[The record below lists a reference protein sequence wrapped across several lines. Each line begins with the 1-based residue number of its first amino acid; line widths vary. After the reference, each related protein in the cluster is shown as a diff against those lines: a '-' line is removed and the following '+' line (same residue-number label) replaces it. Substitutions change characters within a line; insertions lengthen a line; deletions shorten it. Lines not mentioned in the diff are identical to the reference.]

1 MFPETV
7 RRAGRGDAPRVR
19 GRHPLHIRPA
29 TRPDGF
35 IHKLPD
41 RRLRH
46 RLRGQLLAGCLL
58 LASTPLGA
66 GGQEAVEGPKV
77 ILSSVPFSLTVHG
90 GGAMSSLAEVRDASG
105 ALLASGPVG
114 PGETRE
120 FRDVSVASRDA
131 LPLQVRI
138 GDSVHEFASPFAPA
152 WFSILPP
159 LLAIVLALVF
169 KEVITALLAGIWLGA
184 LAVAGYNPLQAT
196 WRLVDEYV
204 VHALGDTGGHTQI
217 IVFSLLLGGM
227 VGLISRNGGTMGIV
241 RAVAPLARNRRRG
254 KLATALAGLAIFFDD
269 YANTL
274 VVGNTMRPVTDRLK
288 VSREKL
294 AYLVDSTAAPVA
306 ALVPISTWVGYE
318 VSLIGDGLGS
328 AAGEA
333 AGAEAAFLAGLSPYA
348 VFIQTIPYLFYPLL
362 ALAFVFLTSAMNR
375 DFGAMARA
383 EARAAAGGGLF
394 REGAMLATDTGKG
407 FVRAKEGAPE
417 RWWNAAVPVL
427 AVVLVVLGGLYTTGR
442 GAAGPGA
449 SLMDIFGAADPF
461 ATLLWGSLAGCIAAA
476 GLSIGQRLLTVH
488 ECIDAWVG
496 GAKAMMIAM
505 VILTLAWSLGA
516 VTTDVGTAAYLS
528 QLLGGNLPLFLL
540 PALVFVT
547 SGAMAFATGTSW
559 TTMAIL
565 IPLVIPLTVSLAGG
579 TGFADGTLYG
589 ILLATTSS
597 VLAGAIWGD
606 HCSPISDTTVLSSTA
621 AACDHV
627 DHVRTQLPY
636 AVLVGVVGLVLG
648 SIGTSLGLP
657 NWIALL
663 GGVAV
668 LAAVLRFFGTPVP
681 EIGGETAAAGETP
694 T

>member
-1 MFPETV
+1 MSRQAV
-7 RRAGRGDAPRVR
+7 RRTART
-19 GRHPLHIRPA
+19 LY
-29 TRPDGF
+29 T
-35 IHKLPD
+35 
-41 RRLRH
+41 
-46 RLRGQLLAGCLL
+46 CLL
-58 LASTPLGA
+58 LVAAASPA
-66 GGQEAVEGPKV
+66 VHAQEAVEGPKV

-90 GGAMSSLAEVRDASG
+90 GAEISSLVEVRDAG
-105 ALLASGPVG
+105 GMLLASGTVG
-114 PGETRE
+114 AGEERE
-120 FRDVSVASRDA
+120 LRDLSVDSRDA

-138 GDSVHEFASPFAPA
+138 GETVHLVSAPYAPA

-159 LLAIVLALVF
+159 LIAIVLALIF

-196 WRLVDEYV
+196 WRLVDEYIV
-204 VHALGDTGGHTQI
+204 PALGDTDGGHTQI
-217 IVFSLLLGGM
+217 VVFSLLLGGM
-227 VGLISRNGGTMGIV
+227 VGLISKNGGTMGVV

-254 KLATALAGLAIFFDD
+254 KVATALAGLAIFFDD

-274 VVGNTMRPVTDRLK
+274 VVGNTMRPITDKLK

-318 VSLIGDGLGS
+318 VSLIGGGLSS

-333 AGAEAAFLAGLSPYA
+333 TGADAAFLAGLSPYT
-348 VFIQTIPYLFYPLL
+348 VFLQTIPYLFYPLL

-383 EARAAAGGGLF
+383 EARTAAGRGLY
-394 REGAMLATDTGKG
+394 REGARLATDTTEG
-407 FVRAKEGAPE
+407 FVQAKEGVPY
-417 RWWNAAVPVL
+417 RWWNAGIPVL
-427 AVVLVVLGGLYTTGR
+427 TVVLVVLGGLYTSGR
-442 GAAGPGA
+442 AAVGPDA
-449 SLMDIFGAADPF
+449 ALTDVFGAADPF
-461 ATLLWGSLAGCIAAA
+461 ATLLWGSLAGCLIAAA
-476 GLSIGQRLLTVH
+476 LSIGQRLLSVH
-488 ECIDAWVG
+488 ECIDAWMG
-496 GAKAMMIAM
+496 GVKAMMIAM

-516 VTTDVGTAAYLS
+516 VTTDIGTADYLS
-528 QLLGGNLPLFLL
+528 QLLSGNLPMFLL
-540 PALVFVT
+540 PAVVFIT

-579 TGFADGTLYG
+579 TGFADGSLYG

-636 AVLVGVVGLVLG
+636 AVLVGAVALVLG
-648 SIGTSLGLP
+648 SLGTSLGIP
-657 NWIALL
+657 HWVALL
-663 GGVAV
+663 AGVAV
-668 LAAVLRFFGTPVP
+668 LAAFLLMFGTPVV
-681 EIGGETAAAGETP
+681 EIGEEAAVGEQP
-694 T
+694 